1 MSEDLSAQPYLM
13 FRDPDGDM
21 TRVALEN
28 LPLTLGRRSTNEVQ
42 VLDPTVSRDHARILY
57 DAAEFVI
64 EDLGSTHG
72 TFVNQK
78 RIQRHVLGPNDRI
91 RLGGATNHLL
101 TFRSGGEF
109 TTMIASTGK
118 STTLD
123 GGSAASAAREQRN
136 STRNLEALLE
146 ISKAL
151 NSSLRLN
158 DVLEKVMDAVI
169 ALTEGERCMMLMG
182 SEADALEIAA
192 QRNLASDALA
202 TQYSQSVVRAVFGTG
217 EAQILTDVTE
227 DEHFS
232 AQQSIVGLHL
242 RTVMCVPLRLSHFS
256 RVEDSDL
263 GDLQSSDGG
272 DSSPRILG
280 VLYVDRR
287 SSTRNFGD
295 QDLSMLESFA
305 SHAAIAIDNARL
317 YEEALEKR
325 RMEDEL
331 RVANRIQRS
340 LLLSD
345 FPESD
350 WYEVHAL
357 NVPSRGVGG
366 DYYEFFETQW
376 GTLGFA
382 VGDVSGKGIPAAM
395 LMATLQAAFLAATQ
409 TSEDLAF
416 VCSHVNNF
424 LVERTSPERYATFFV
439 GLLRPDGQLQFVNAG
454 HNPALL
460 VRGDAE
466 PKRLIGGGMPLGLF
480 ADRDYEVQ
488 TVQLN
493 DDDVV
498 VVFSDGITEANNPA
512 EEEYGEEALASVV
525 VAERHQNAA
534 VMGKAVFDAVS
545 AFSTG
550 APQHDDLTLMIIK
563 YAAS

>member
-1 MSEDLSAQPYLM
+1 MPEDLSGPPYLI
-13 FRDPDGDM
+13 FRNPSGDM
-21 TRVALEN
+21 TRMALEK
-28 LPLTLGRRSTNEVQ
+28 LPITLGRRSTNEVQ
-42 VLDPTVSRDHARILY
+42 VLDPTVSRDHAHILR
-57 DAAEFVI
+57 DNTEFIV

-72 TFVNQK
+72 TFVNEK
-78 RIQRHVLGPNDRI
+78 RIDRHALGPNDRI

-101 TFRSGGEF
+101 TFRSGSAF
-109 TTMIASTGK
+109 TMMAGTIGK
-118 STTLD
+118 TTTRH
-123 GGSAASAAREQRN
+123 GRNVIKEQQD

-169 ALTEGERCMMLMG
+169 DLTEGERCMMLLG
-182 SEADALEIAA
+182 NDVDTLEVAA
-192 QRNLASDALA
+192 QRNLTSNALP
-202 TQYSQSVVRAVFGTG
+202 TQYSQSVVSAVFGNG
-217 EAQILTDVTE
+217 QAQILTDVAE

-232 AQQSIVGLHL
+232 AQQSIVGLQL

-256 RVEDSDL
+256 RIGDSNL
-263 GDLQSSDGG
+263 GDPQNSEGV
-272 DSSPRILG
+272 DSSARILG

-287 SSTRNFGD
+287 SPTRNFGG
-295 QDLSMLESFA
+295 QDLSMIESFA

-345 FPESD
+345 FPKSD
-350 WYEVHAL
+350 WYDVYAL
-357 NVPSRGVGG
+357 NIPSRGVGG

-376 GTLGFA
+376 GELGFA

-395 LMATLQAAFLAATQ
+395 LMAALQAAFLAATQ

-416 VCSHVNNF
+416 VCGHVNNF

-439 GLLRPDGQLQFVNAG
+439 GLLRPDGQMQFVNAG

-460 VRGDAE
+460 VHGDAE
-466 PKRLIGGGMPLGLF
+466 PKRLMGGGMPLGLF
-480 ADRDYEVQ
+480 ADRKYEVQ
-488 TVQLN
+488 AVQLEV
-493 DDDVV
+493 DDVV
-498 VVFSDGITEANNPA
+498 VVFSDGVTEANNPD
-512 EEEYGEEALASVV
+512 EKEYGEEALASVV
-525 VAERHQNAA
+525 MAECNQDANGI
-534 VMGKAVFDAVS
+534 GKAVFDAISV
-545 AFSTG
+545 FSTD

-563 YAAS
+563 HTAS

>member
-1 MSEDLSAQPYLM
+1 MHDDLSAQPYLM
-13 FRDPDGDM
+13 FRDPDGNM

-42 VLDPTVSRDHARILY
+42 VLDPTVSRDHARLLR
-57 DAAEFVI
+57 DDNEFVI

-72 TFVNQK
+72 TFVNQQ
-78 RIQRHVLGPNDRI
+78 RVQRHVLGPNDRI

-109 TTMIASTGK
+109 TMMIGTTGK
-118 STTLD
+118 VTTAED
-123 GGSAASAAREQRN
+123 RDGSAAATSRQD

-158 DVLEKVMDAVI
+158 DVLEKVMDAMI
-169 ALTEGERCMMLMG
+169 ALTEGERCMMLLG
-182 SEADALEIAA
+182 GDADALEIAA
-192 QRNLASDALA
+192 QRNLTDDKSLS
-202 TQYSQSVVRAVFGTG
+202 TKYSQSVVSAVFGNG
-217 EAQILTDVTE
+217 QAQILTDVAE

-242 RTVMCVPLRLSHFS
+242 RTVMCVPLRLSHFA
-256 RVEDSDL
+256 RDVDSDL
-263 GDLQSSDGG
+263 GDFQTGSEDDGQ
-272 DSSPRILG
+272 RILG

-287 SSTRNFGD
+287 SPTRNFGD

-325 RMEDEL
+325 KMEDEL

-350 WYEVHAL
+350 WYDVHAL

-366 DYYEFFETQW
+366 DYYEFFETQF

-395 LMATLQAAFLAATQ
+395 LMATLQAAFLAAIQ
-409 TSEDLAF
+409 ASEDLAF

-439 GLLRPDGQLQFVNAG
+439 GLLRPDGQLQFINAG

-460 VRGDAE
+460 VRGDGE
-466 PKRLIGGGMPLGLF
+466 PQRLMGGGMPLGLF
-480 ADRDYEVQ
+480 ADRDYEIQ
-488 TVQLN
+488 TMELIA
-493 DDDVV
+493 DDVV
-498 VVFSDGITEANNPA
+498 VVFSDGVTEANNPD
-512 EEEYGEEALASVV
+512 EEEFSEEALAKVV
-525 VAERHQNAA
+525 VADRNLDADG
-534 VMGKAVFDAVS
+534 MGKAVFDAVADFS
-545 AFSTG
+545 AG
-550 APQHDDLTLMIIK
+550 APQHDDLTLMIVK
-563 YAAS
+563 HSAS

>member
-1 MSEDLSAQPYLM
+1 
-13 FRDPDGDM
+13 M

-28 LPLTLGRRSTNEVQ
+28 LPLTLGRRSTNEIQ
-42 VLDPTVSRDHARILY
+42 VLDPTVSRDHARILC
-57 DAAEFVI
+57 DAADFVI

-109 TTMIASTGK
+109 TMMIASTGK
-118 STTLD
+118 ATTMD
-123 GGSAASAAREQRN
+123 GGSVAREQRN
-136 STRNLEALLE
+136 NTRNLEALLE

-158 DVLEKVMDAVI
+158 DVFEKVMDAVI

-182 SEADALEIAA
+182 SEAEALEIAA
-192 QRNLASDALA
+192 QRNLTSDALA
-202 TQYSQSVVRAVFGTG
+202 TQYSQSVVRAVFGNG
-217 EAQILTDVTE
+217 KAQILTDVTE

-272 DSSPRILG
+272 NSSPRILG

-287 SSTRNFGD
+287 TPTRNFGD

-331 RVANRIQRS
+331 LVAARIQRS

-350 WYEVHAL
+350 WYDVHAL

-439 GLLRPDGQLQFVNAG
+439 GLLRPDGQLQFVNAE

-466 PKRLIGGGMPLGLF
+466 PERLMGGGLSLGLF

-488 TVQLN
+488 TIQLN

-525 VAERHQNAA
+525 VAERHENAA
-534 VMGKAVFDAVS
+534 AMGKAVFDAVS

-563 YAAS
+563 YTAS

>member
-1 MSEDLSAQPYLM
+1 MPADSSSQPYLM

-42 VLDPTVSRDHARILY
+42 VLDPTVSRDHARILN
-57 DAAEFVI
+57 DDTEFVI

-78 RIQRHVLGPNDRI
+78 RIERHVLGPNDRI

-101 TFRSGGEF
+101 TFRTGGEF
-109 TTMIASTGK
+109 TMMIGTTGK
-118 STTLD
+118 ATTME
-123 GGSAASAAREQRN
+123 GGSAAREQEH

-158 DVLEKVMDAVI
+158 DVLEKVMDAVL
-169 ALTEGERCMMLMG
+169 ALTEGERCMMLLG
-182 SEADALEIAA
+182 SEADALEVAA
-192 QRNLASDALA
+192 KRNLTSDALSN
-202 TQYSQSVVRAVFGTG
+202 QYSQSVVRAVFGNG
-217 EAQILTDVTE
+217 QAQILTDVTE

-232 AQQSIVGLHL
+232 AQQSIVGLQL

-256 RVEDSDL
+256 RVKDSDL
-263 GDLQSSDGG
+263 GELVSDDGS
-272 DSSPRILG
+272 DSTSRILG

-287 SSTRNFGD
+287 SPTRNFGD
-295 QDLSMLESFA
+295 QDLSMIESFA

-366 DYYEFFETQW
+366 DYYEFFKTQW

-439 GLLRPDGQLQFVNAG
+439 GLLRPDGQMQFVNAG

-466 PKRLIGGGMPLGLF
+466 PQRLMGGGMPLGLF
-480 ADRDYEVQ
+480 PDREYEVQ
-488 TVQLN
+488 TMELVE
-493 DDDVV
+493 DDVV
-498 VVFSDGITEANNPA
+498 VVFSDGITETNNPA

-525 VAERHQNAA
+525 VAERRDSAA
-534 VMGKAVFDAVS
+534 AMGKAVFDAVS

-563 YAAS
+563 YKAS

>member
-1 MSEDLSAQPYLM
+1 MPEDSSSQPYLM

-21 TRVALEN
+21 TRVALED

-42 VLDPTVSRDHARILY
+42 VLDPTVSRDHARILS
-57 DAAEFVI
+57 DSTEFII

-78 RIQRHVLGPNDRI
+78 RIQRHVLGANDRI

-101 TFRSGGEF
+101 TFRTGGEF
-109 TTMIASTGK
+109 TMMIGTTGK

-123 GGSAASAAREQRN
+123 GGSAAKEQQD

-169 ALTEGERCMMLMG
+169 ALTEGERCMMLLG
-182 SEADALEIAA
+182 SEAEALEIAA
-192 QRNLASDALA
+192 QRNLTSDALS
-202 TQYSQSVVRAVFGTG
+202 TQYSQSVVRAVFANGQ
-217 EAQILTDVTE
+217 AQILTDVTE

-263 GDLQSSDGG
+263 GDLESSDGNHPT
-272 DSSPRILG
+272 SRILG

-287 SSTRNFGD
+287 SPTRNFGD
-295 QDLSMLESFA
+295 QDLSMIESFA

-345 FPESD
+345 FPESE

-357 NVPSRGVGG
+357 NIPYRGVGG
-366 DYYEFFETQW
+366 DYYEFFETQS

-424 LVERTSPERYATFFV
+424 LVQRTSPERYATFFV
-439 GLLRPDGQLQFVNAG
+439 GLLRPDGQMQFVNAG

-466 PKRLIGGGMPLGLF
+466 PKRLMGGGMPLGLF
-480 ADRDYEVQ
+480 ADRDYEIQ
-488 TVQLN
+488 TVQLTAN
-493 DDDVV
+493 DVV
-498 VVFSDGITEANNPA
+498 VVFSDGVTEANNPA

-525 VAERHQNAA
+525 VAQRQASAA
-534 VMGKAVFDAVS
+534 AMSKAVLDSVS
-545 AFSTG
+545 VFSDG
-550 APQHDDLTLMIIK
+550 APQHDDLTLMVIK
-563 YAAS
+563 HQTS